1 MSLVCLAGGNGLRAA
16 EELHPGVLCVR
27 FFGGF
32 YFTIV
37 CFFFLSVFNE
47 SSLRKQS
54 ELVLQYLCSLTHS
67 LLCQTPRG
75 VGGLG
80 G

>member
-1 MSLVCLAGGNGLRAA
+1 MCLASGNGLRAA

-27 FFGGF
+27 FFGVS
-32 YFTIV
+32 TSRL
-37 CFFFLSVFNE
+37 CFFFFFSVFNE

>member
-1 MSLVCLAGGNGLRAA
+1 MSLVCLAGGNRLCAA
-16 EELHPGVLCVR
+16 EELHPGVLCVQ
-27 FFGGF
+27 FFGVS
-32 YFTIV
+32 TSWLV
-37 CFFFLSVFNE
+37 FLGGLFSMKAVLE
-47 SSLRKQS
+47 SS

-67 LLCQTPRG
+67 LLCQTTRG

>member
-1 MSLVCLAGGNGLRAA
+1 MSLVCLAGGNRLRAA
-16 EELHPGVLCVR
+16 EELHPGVLWVH
-27 FFGGF
+27 FFGVS
-32 YFTIV
+32 TSRL

>member
-37 CFFFLSVFNE
+37 WVFFCLFSMKAVLE
-47 SSLRKQS
+47 SSLS
-54 ELVLQYLCSLTHS
+54 WFCNTCAL
-67 LLCQTPRG
+67 
-75 VGGLG
+75 
-80 G
+80 